1 MNLPKKRS
9 HTMANYGMRELGDT
23 HGHGQRIVTMEKAY
37 GESLGFGK
45 TIQDGMTGQEI
56 LEATETDWEVEKVPA
71 LANTPSGP
79 VEIPN
84 TFSVIRTDTNTPFG
98 QGRCVGA
105 NYTPY
110 QNREVVAFAESMMEA
125 ADGDLKF
132 EAGGYLKEGAIVWY
146 QARIPHAIEVRATE
160 HGSDTVEPFIFL
172 LTAHDGTMSTTGMF
186 TAHRPFCNNQISS
199 LLRKGQNKITVRHT
213 KTMHTRMD
221 EAQRVLQGALGFFE
235 AHVEE
240 MRDLDKQAMT
250 HKEMREFAEKLIGET
265 EEALGE
271 ADRTISDAQQARR
284 IAQRDRL
291 TGLFNDGLGNVGR
304 SRFDALQAV
313 TEFADHH
320 RPQDGDA
327 SRLRRLVL
335 QAPDQDIKVRAAR
348 LLR

>member
-1 MNLPKKRS
+1 MNLPERRS
-9 HTMANYGMRELGDT
+9 HNMANYGMRELGDT

-45 TIQDGMTGQEI
+45 TIQGGMSGEEM
-56 LEATETDWEVEKVPA
+56 LAATETDFEVMKVPA
-71 LANTPSGP
+71 MAQTPSGP
-79 VEIPN
+79 VRIPN
-84 TFSVIRTDTNTPFG
+84 TYSVIRTDTNTPFG
-98 QGRCVGA
+98 NGRCVGE

-110 QNREVVAFAESMMEA
+110 QNREVIEFVESMMEA
-125 ADGDLKF
+125 ADGELNF

-146 QARIPHAIEVRATE
+146 QARIPHQVEIRQTE
-160 HGSDTVEPFIFL
+160 LGSDTVEPFIFL

-186 TAHRPFCNNQISS
+186 TAHRPFCNNQIAS
-199 LLRKGQNKITVRHT
+199 LLRNGENKVAVRHT

-221 EAQRVLQGALGFFE
+221 EAQRVLRGALGFFE
-235 AHVEE
+235 EHVEE
-240 MRDLDKQAMT
+240 MRDLDKQAMS
-250 HKEMREFAEKLIGET
+250 HQEMREFAEKLIGQT
-265 EEALGE
+265 EEAI
-271 ADRTISDAQQARR
+271 AASDRTITDAQQARR

-291 TGLFNDGLGNVGR
+291 TSLFTNGLGNVGR
-304 SRFDALQAV
+304 TRYDALQAV

-335 QAPDQDIKVRAAR
+335 QAPAQDIKVQAAR

>member
-1 MNLPKKRS
+1 M
-9 HTMANYGMRELGDT
+9 
-23 HGHGQRIVTMEKAY
+23 
-37 GESLGFGK
+37 
-45 TIQDGMTGQEI
+45 
-56 LEATETDWEVEKVPA
+56 
-71 LANTPSGP
+71 
-79 VEIPN
+79 
-84 TFSVIRTDTNTPFG
+84 IRTDNHTPFG
-98 QGRCVGA
+98 NGRCVGD

-110 QNREVVAFAESMMEA
+110 QNRELVSFAESMMEA

-146 QARIPHAIEVRATE
+146 QARIPHQVEIRATE
-160 HGSDTVEPFIFL
+160 LGSDTVEPFLFL
-172 LTAHDGTMSTTGMF
+172 LSAHDGTMSTTGMF
-186 TAHRPFCNNQISS
+186 TAHRPFCNNQIAS

-213 KTMHTRMD
+213 KTMHSRMD

-240 MRDLDKQAMT
+240 MRELDAQLMT
-250 HKEMREFAEKLIGET
+250 SLQMREFAEKLIGET
-265 EEALGE
+265 EESIGA
-271 ADRTISDAQQARR
+271 ADRTITDAQQSRR
-284 IAQRDRL
+284 IAQRERL
-291 TGLFNDGLGNVGR
+291 EGLFNNGLGNVGR
-304 SRFDALQAV
+304 TRFDALNAV